1 MEKKAEKSIKISL
14 SVKDVANLVG
24 ETCSECYGVVGL
36 TNAKSIKE
44 KLIILKKENYVEGV
58 NVTKE
63 NGKFNVDVHLICAYG
78 IKITEIVSEVS
89 KRINYVLTKKYGQL
103 FSKINVYVEELRD
116 L

>member
-1 MEKKAEKSIKISL
+1 MEKKTDKSIKISL
-14 SVKDVANLVG
+14 SVKDVASLVG

-36 TNAKSIKE
+36 TNSKSIKE

-58 NVTKE
+58 NVTKDKD
-63 NGKFNVDVHLICAYG
+63 KFNIDVHLVCAYG
-78 IKITEIVSEVS
+78 IKITEIVNEVS
-89 KRINYVLTKKYGQL
+89 KRIAYVLTKKYGEL

>member
-1 MEKKAEKSIKISL
+1 MIISSYLLL
-14 SVKDVANLVG
+14 SV
-24 ETCSECYGVVGL
+24 
-36 TNAKSIKE
+36 
-44 KLIILKKENYVEGV
+44 IILKKENYVEGV

>member
-1 MEKKAEKSIKISL
+1 MKLWKRKLKKVLKFHY
-14 SVKDVANLVG
+14 

-36 TNAKSIKE
+36 TYAKSIKE
-44 KLIILKKENYVEGV
+44 KFIILKKENYVEGV
-58 NVTKE
+58 NVTKDKD
-63 NGKFNVDVHLICAYG
+63 KFNVDVHLICAYG

>member
-1 MEKKAEKSIKISL
+1 MITKTTDLGDIHLSLDVVASITGG
-14 SVKDVANLVG
+14 AA
-24 ETCSECYGVVGL
+24 TECYGVVGL
-36 TNAKSIKE
+36 TYAKSIKE
-44 KLIILKKENYVEGV
+44 KFIILKKENYVEGV
-58 NVTKE
+58 NVTKDKD
-63 NGKFNVDVHLICAYG
+63 KFNVDVHLICAYG